1 MSGTE
6 ESNNGRAHE
15 RMTINVVAEVTCDS
29 MQPCTYQVT
38 DLSKTGAYLIK
49 SDPVMANPEVGK
61 RIHLKLSWPMDPQTP
76 PLKVDADVMRSADD
90 GIGIQFV
97 Y

>member
-1 MSGTE
+1 MSETE
-6 ESNNGRAHE
+6 NSSNGRAHE
-15 RMTINVVAEVTCDS
+15 RMSINVVAEVSCDS

-49 SDPVMANPEVGK
+49 SDPGMANPEVGK